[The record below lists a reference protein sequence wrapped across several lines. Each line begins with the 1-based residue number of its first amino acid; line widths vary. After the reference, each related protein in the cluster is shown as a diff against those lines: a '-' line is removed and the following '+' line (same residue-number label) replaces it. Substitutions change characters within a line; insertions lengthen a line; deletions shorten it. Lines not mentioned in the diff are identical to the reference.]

1 MKILLNALVEL
12 ISAAVDL
19 EKDLF
24 YLGSCQWSKGI
35 QQSPQIRSDWQVT
48 EDIIFIALFGAVI
61 LWSGPSFIHARD
73 FDAFIDATRYMTLCL
88 VFCYSICLHLCIDS
102 TKAAHNRTILC
113 NAHSPPS
120 CAHAGGQFL
129 FCFIVFLSLN
139 KIFYSVIRSETPCV
153 RSWH

>member
-1 MKILLNALVEL
+1 MRVFFILMRILLNALVEL

-24 YLGSCQWSKGI
+24 YLGSWSKGI

-48 EDIIFIALFGAVI
+48 QDVISTALFGAVI
-61 LWSGPSFIHARD
+61 LWSGPSFIHD
-73 FDAFIDATRYMTLCL
+73 FDAFFDATRYMTLCL
-88 VFCYSICLHLCIDS
+88 VFCYSICLYLCIDS

-120 CAHAGGQFL
+120 CAPAGGQFL
-129 FCFIVFLSLN
+129 FCFIAFLSVN
-139 KIFYSVIRSETPCV
+139 KIFYSVKRPA
-153 RSWH
+153 H